1 MINLQFFNPRIKF
14 VSLIIINN
22 QLITDISCV
31 INEWMI
37 LIDKRP
43 FSPSVV
49 TNQSIQS
56 QEMKMS
62 EGVNMNSETSKLPL
76 LPIIYCRF

>member
-1 MINLQFFNPRIKF
+1 M
-14 VSLIIINN
+14 
-22 QLITDISCV
+22 DISCI

-37 LIDKRP
+37 LFDKRP

-62 EGVNMNSETSKLPL
+62 EGVNMNSETSKLSP
-76 LPIIYCRF
+76 LPIIYCCFYKTDSEGAMQASWNNHR

>member
-1 MINLQFFNPRIKF
+1 M
-14 VSLIIINN
+14 
-22 QLITDISCV
+22 DISCI
-31 INEWMI
+31 INERMM
-37 LIDKRP
+37 LFDKRA

-76 LPIIYCRF
+76 LPIIYFRFYKTGSDGAMQASWNNHR